1 MAKTRLH
8 KGNFPDPEF
17 YCYIGSYRDWK
28 VYSYRTMNDG
38 GFYRLKVI
46 STKPRDKANFY
57 LYFGFDS
64 RYIVKNQQKE
74 LFERFHPE
82 DAPKIF
88 EIILGYFRRREKEE
102 VDE

>member
-1 MAKTRLH
+1 MKTKLY

-17 YCYIGSYRDWK
+17 YRYIGSDGEWK
-28 VYSYRTMNDG
+28 VYSYRTMNDE
-38 GFYRLKVI
+38 GFYRLKVV
-46 STKPRDKANFY
+46 SVKPREKANFY
-57 LYFGFDS
+57 LSFEFDG
-64 RYIVKNQQKE
+64 RYIVDNRGKK
-74 LFERFHPE
+74 LFEQFYPE